1 MDQTSLTGTV
11 KLPKVMGECRTQV
24 HVTQL
29 SRVSISNLSD
39 SLQNSPGQEQMQKFC
54 NLGG

>member
-1 MDQTSLTGTV
+1 MDQNSLTSTG
-11 KLPKVMGECRTQV
+11 KLSKVMGECRTQV